1 MININYLMLGGNIM
15 NDKSK
20 DLLRKMCFILE
31 IVRGTCL
38 ISVALLIGLSL
49 FYAFNK
55 DVYNMLFGSIRIDY
69 LQLTFNDDSALSKD
83 KMSIWL
89 PLIFLI
95 TAIFVFI
102 IYKAVQTIESICTIT
117 MNHTPL
123 DVRVS
128 NHMKNLAKYILVG
141 GIVFNILEVCRIMQ
155 FKQTINFDL
164 LFNTKYVT
172 QINFDIR
179 LHLSFLI
186 FAALIYLLSYIFRY
200 GQELQ
205 QLSDETL

>member
-1 MININYLMLGGNIM
+1 MLGGNIM

-31 IVRGTCL
+31 IVRGACL

-55 DVYNMLFGSIRIDY
+55 DVYNTLFGSIRIDY

-102 IYKAVQTIESICTIT
+102 IYKAVQTIKSICTIA
-117 MNHTPL
+117 MDHTPF
-123 DVRVS
+123 DVRVA
-128 NHMKNLAKYILVG
+128 NHIKNLAKYILAG
-141 GIVFNILEVCRIMQ
+141 GIVFNILEVCRVMY
-155 FKQTINFDL
+155 FKQIINFDL

-172 QINFDIR
+172 QINFGIR
-179 LHLSFLI
+179 LHLSFLV

>member
-1 MININYLMLGGNIM
+1 M

-20 DLLRKMCFILE
+20 ALLKKMCFILE
-31 IVRGTCL
+31 IIRGTCL
-38 ISVALLIGLSL
+38 IFVVLSIGLSL

-55 DVYNMLFGSIRIDY
+55 DVYNTLFGNIRIDY
-69 LQLTFNDDSALSKD
+69 LQLIFKDDAALHKD
-83 KMSIWL
+83 SMSMWL
-89 PLIFLI
+89 PLILLI

-117 MNHTPL
+117 MDHTPF

-128 NHMKNLAKYILVG
+128 NHIKNLAKYILAG
-141 GIVFNILEVCRIMQ
+141 GIVFNILEVCRVMQ

-179 LHLSFLI
+179 LHLSFLV
-186 FAALIYLLSYIFRY
+186 FATLIYLLSYIFRY

>member
-1 MININYLMLGGNIM
+1 M

-117 MNHTPL
+117 MNHTPF

-164 LFNTKYVT
+164 LFNTKYVI

-179 LHLSFLI
+179 LHLSFLV

-205 QLSDETL
+205 QLSDKTL

>member
-1 MININYLMLGGNIM
+1 M

-55 DVYNMLFGSIRIDY
+55 DVYNMPFGSIRIDY

-117 MNHTPL
+117 MNHTPF

-179 LHLSFLI
+179 LHLSFLV

>member
-1 MININYLMLGGNIM
+1 M

-20 DLLRKMCFILE
+20 DLLKKMCFVLE

-38 ISVALLIGLSL
+38 ISVALSIGLSL

-55 DVYNMLFGSIRIDY
+55 DVYNTLFGSIRIDF
-69 LQLTFNDDSALSKD
+69 LQLIFKDDTALHKD
-83 KMSIWL
+83 SMSMWL
-89 PLIFLI
+89 PLILLI
-95 TAIFVFI
+95 IAILIFI
-102 IYKAVQTIESICTIT
+102 IYKSIQTIESICKIA
-117 MNHTPL
+117 MDHTPF
-123 DVRVS
+123 DVRVA
-128 NHMKNLAKYILVG
+128 NHIKNLAKYILAG

-179 LHLSFLI
+179 LHLSFLV

>member
-1 MININYLMLGGNIM
+1 M

-20 DLLRKMCFILE
+20 ALLKKMCFILKV
-31 IVRGTCL
+31 VRWVCL
-38 ISVALLIGLSL
+38 IFVVLLIGLSL

-69 LQLTFNDDSALSKD
+69 LQLIFNDDLALHKD

-102 IYKAVQTIESICTIT
+102 ISKAVQTIESICTIT
-117 MNHTPL
+117 IDHTPF
-123 DVRVS
+123 DVSVS
-128 NHMKNLAKYILVG
+128 NHLKNLAKYILAG
-141 GIVFNILEVCRIMQ
+141 GIVFNILEVCRVMQ
-155 FKQTINFDL
+155 FKQTINFNL

>member
-1 MININYLMLGGNIM
+1 MLGGNIM

-20 DLLRKMCFILE
+20 DLLKKMCSVLKV
-31 IVRGTCL
+31 VRQVCL
-38 ISVALLIGLSL
+38 ISFALIIGLSL

-55 DVYNMLFGSIRIDY
+55 DVYNTLFGSIRIDY
-69 LQLTFNDDSALSKD
+69 LQLIFKDDLALNKD
-83 KMSIWL
+83 KMSMWL
-89 PLIFLI
+89 PLILLI
-95 TAIFVFI
+95 TAIFIFI
-102 IYKAVQTIESICTIT
+102 IYKSIQTIESICTIT
-117 MNHTPL
+117 MDHTPF

-128 NHMKNLAKYILVG
+128 NHIKKLAKYILAG
-141 GIVFNILEVCRIMQ
+141 GIVFNILEVCRVLY
-155 FKQTINFDL
+155 FKQILNFDL

-172 QINFDIR
+172 QINFGIR
-179 LHLSFLI
+179 LHLSFLV

>member
-1 MININYLMLGGNIM
+1 M

-20 DLLRKMCFILE
+20 DLLKKMCSVLKV
-31 IVRGTCL
+31 VRQVCL
-38 ISVALLIGLSL
+38 ISFALSIGLSL

-55 DVYNMLFGSIRIDY
+55 DVYNTLFGSIRIDF
-69 LQLTFNDDSALSKD
+69 LQLIFKDDTALHKD
-83 KMSIWL
+83 SMSMWL
-89 PLIFLI
+89 PLILLI
-95 TAIFVFI
+95 IAILIFI
-102 IYKAVQTIESICTIT
+102 IYKSIQTIESICKIA
-117 MNHTPL
+117 MDYTPF
-123 DVRVS
+123 DVRVA
-128 NHMKNLAKYILVG
+128 NHIKNLAKYILAG
-141 GIVFNILEVCRIMQ
+141 GIAFNILEVCRIMY
-155 FKQTINFDL
+155 FKQIINFNL

-179 LHLSFLI
+179 LHLSFLV

>member
-1 MININYLMLGGNIM
+1 M

-20 DLLRKMCFILE
+20 DLLKKMCFILK
-31 IVRGTCL
+31 IVRWVCL

-55 DVYNMLFGSIRIDY
+55 DVYNTLFGSIRIDY

-95 TAIFVFI
+95 TAIFIFI
-102 IYKAVQTIESICTIT
+102 IYKSIQTIESICTIT
-117 MNHTPL
+117 MDHTPF
-123 DVRVS
+123 DVSVA
-128 NHMKNLAKYILVG
+128 NHIKKLAKYILAG
-141 GIVFNILEVCRIMQ
+141 GIVFNILEVCRVLY
-155 FKQTINFDL
+155 FKQILNFDL

-179 LHLSFLI
+179 LHLSFLV

>member
-1 MININYLMLGGNIM
+1 M

-20 DLLRKMCFILE
+20 DLLKKMCFVLE

-38 ISVALLIGLSL
+38 ISVALSIGLSL

-55 DVYNMLFGSIRIDY
+55 DVYNTLFGSIRIDY
-69 LQLTFNDDSALSKD
+69 LQLIFNDDLALNKD
-83 KMSIWL
+83 KMSMWL

-95 TAIFVFI
+95 IAIFVFI
-102 IYKAVQTIESICTIT
+102 IYKAVQTIESICTIA
-117 MNHTPL
+117 MDHTPF
-123 DVRVS
+123 DVRVA
-128 NHMKNLAKYILVG
+128 NHIKNLAKYILAG
-141 GIVFNILEVCRIMQ
+141 GIVFNILEVCRVMY
-155 FKQTINFDL
+155 FKQII
-164 LFNTKYVT
+164 NTKYVT

-179 LHLSFLI
+179 LHLSFLV

>member
-1 MININYLMLGGNIM
+1 M

-20 DLLRKMCFILE
+20 ALLKKMCFVLE
-31 IVRGTCL
+31 IVRGACL

-49 FYAFNK
+49 FFAFNK
-55 DVYNMLFGSIRIDY
+55 DVYNTLFGSIRIDY
-69 LQLTFNDDSALSKD
+69 LQLIFKDDAALHKD
-83 KMSIWL
+83 SMSMWL
-89 PLIFLI
+89 PLILLI

-117 MNHTPL
+117 MNHTPF

-128 NHMKNLAKYILVG
+128 NHIKSLAKYILAG
-141 GIVFNILEVCRIMQ
+141 GIVFNILEVCRVMQ

-179 LHLSFLI
+179 LHLSFLV
-186 FAALIYLLSYIFRY
+186 FATLIYLLSYIFRY

>member
-1 MININYLMLGGNIM
+1 M
-15 NDKSK
+15 NDRSK
-20 DLLRKMCFILE
+20 DLLKKMCSVLKV
-31 IVRGTCL
+31 VRQVCL
-38 ISVALLIGLSL
+38 ISFALTIGLSL

-55 DVYNMLFGSIRIDY
+55 DVYNTLFGNIRIDY
-69 LQLTFNDDSALSKD
+69 LQLIFNDDLALNKD
-83 KMSIWL
+83 KMSMWL
-89 PLIFLI
+89 PLILLI
-95 TAIFVFI
+95 TAIFIFI
-102 IYKAVQTIESICTIT
+102 IYKSIQTIESICTIT
-117 MNHTPL
+117 MDHTPF

-128 NHMKNLAKYILVG
+128 NHIKSLAKYILAG
-141 GIVFNILEVCRIMQ
+141 GIVFNILEVCRVMQ

-179 LHLSFLI
+179 LHLSFLV
-186 FAALIYLLSYIFRY
+186 FATLIYLLSYIFRY

>member
-1 MININYLMLGGNIM
+1 M

-31 IVRGTCL
+31 IVRGACL

-55 DVYNMLFGSIRIDY
+55 DVYNTLFGSIRIDY

-117 MNHTPL
+117 MNHTPF
-123 DVRVS
+123 DVSVS
-128 NHMKNLAKYILVG
+128 NHLKNLAKYILVG

-179 LHLSFLI
+179 LHLSFLV

>member
-1 MININYLMLGGNIM
+1 M

-117 MNHTPL
+117 MNHTPF

-179 LHLSFLI
+179 LHLSFLV
-186 FAALIYLLSYIFRY
+186 FAALIYLLSYLFRY

>member
-1 MININYLMLGGNIM
+1 M

-31 IVRGTCL
+31 IVRGACL

-69 LQLTFNDDSALSKD
+69 LQLIFNDDLALNKD
-83 KMSIWL
+83 KMSMWL

-102 IYKAVQTIESICTIT
+102 IYKAVQTIESICMIT
-117 MNHTPL
+117 MDHTPFDL
-123 DVRVS
+123 SVS
-128 NHMKNLAKYILVG
+128 NHIKNLAKYILAG
-141 GIVFNILEVCRIMQ
+141 GIVFNILEVCRVLY
-155 FKQTINFDL
+155 FKQILNFDL

>member
-1 MININYLMLGGNIM
+1 M

-20 DLLRKMCFILE
+20 DLLKKMCFILK
-31 IVRGTCL
+31 IVRWVCL
-38 ISVALLIGLSL
+38 ISVVLLIGLSL

-55 DVYNMLFGSIRIDY
+55 DVYNTLFGSIRIDY
-69 LQLTFNDDSALSKD
+69 LQLIFNDDLALNKD
-83 KMSIWL
+83 KMSMWL

-95 TAIFVFI
+95 TAIFVLI
-102 IYKAVQTIESICTIT
+102 IYKAVQTIESICTIA
-117 MNHTPL
+117 MDHTPF
-123 DVRVS
+123 DVRVA
-128 NHMKNLAKYILVG
+128 NHIKNLAKYILAG
-141 GIVFNILEVCRIMQ
+141 GIVFNILEVCRVMY
-155 FKQTINFDL
+155 FKQIINFDL

-172 QINFDIR
+172 QINFGIR
-179 LHLSFLI
+179 LHLSFLV

>member
-1 MININYLMLGGNIM
+1 M

-20 DLLRKMCFILE
+20 DLLKKMCFILK
-31 IVRGTCL
+31 IVRWVCL
-38 ISVALLIGLSL
+38 ISVVLLIGLSL

-55 DVYNMLFGSIRIDY
+55 DVYNTLFGSIRIDY
-69 LQLTFNDDSALSKD
+69 LQLIFNDDLALNKD
-83 KMSIWL
+83 KMSMWL
-89 PLIFLI
+89 PLILLI
-95 TAIFVFI
+95 TAIFIFI
-102 IYKAVQTIESICTIT
+102 IYKSIQTIESICTIA
-117 MNHTPL
+117 MDHTPF

-128 NHMKNLAKYILVG
+128 NHIKKLAKYILAG
-141 GIVFNILEVCRIMQ
+141 GIVFNILEVCRVMY
-155 FKQTINFDL
+155 FKQIINFDL

-186 FAALIYLLSYIFRY
+186 FSALIYLLSYIFRY

>member
-1 MININYLMLGGNIM
+1 M

-20 DLLRKMCFILE
+20 ALLKKICFILE
-31 IVRGTCL
+31 IIRGTCL
-38 ISVALLIGLSL
+38 IFVVLSIGLSL

-55 DVYNMLFGSIRIDY
+55 DVYNTLFGSIRIDY
-69 LQLTFNDDSALSKD
+69 LQLIFNDDLALNKD
-83 KMSIWL
+83 KMSMWL

-102 IYKAVQTIESICTIT
+102 IYKAVQTIESICTIA
-117 MNHTPL
+117 MDHTPF

-128 NHMKNLAKYILVG
+128 NHIKNLAKYILAG
-141 GIVFNILEVCRIMQ
+141 GIVFNILEVCRVLY
-155 FKQTINFDL
+155 FKQILNFDL

-179 LHLSFLI
+179 LHLSFLV

>member
-1 MININYLMLGGNIM
+1 M

-20 DLLRKMCFILE
+20 YLLRKMCFILE

-117 MNHTPL
+117 MNHTPF

-179 LHLSFLI
+179 LHLSFLV

>member
-1 MININYLMLGGNIM
+1 MLGGDIM

-95 TAIFVFI
+95 TAIFIFI

-117 MNHTPL
+117 MNHTPF

-179 LHLSFLI
+179 LHLSFLV

>member
-1 MININYLMLGGNIM
+1 M

-31 IVRGTCL
+31 IVRGACL

-55 DVYNMLFGSIRIDY
+55 DVYNTLFGSIRIDY

-102 IYKAVQTIESICTIT
+102 IYRAVQTIESICTIT
-117 MNHTPL
+117 MNHTPF

-155 FKQTINFDL
+155 FKQTTNFDL

-179 LHLSFLI
+179 LHLSFLV

>member
-1 MININYLMLGGNIM
+1 M

-20 DLLRKMCFILE
+20 DLLREMCFILE

-55 DVYNMLFGSIRIDY
+55 DVYNTLFGSIRIDY
-69 LQLTFNDDSALSKD
+69 LQLIFNDDLALNKD
-83 KMSIWL
+83 KMSMWL

-117 MNHTPL
+117 MNHTPF

-128 NHMKNLAKYILVG
+128 NHMKKLAKYILVG

-179 LHLSFLI
+179 LHLSFLV